1 MRISDLVFYEFK
13 RYRKN
18 KKPYQRKT
26 GTEKEMFE
34 RRVLEIRYKAS
45 RINKKLHEK

>member
-13 RYRKN
+13 RYKRN

-26 GTEKEMFE
+26 GKEKELFE
-34 RRVLEIRYKAS
+34 EKVKVIKMVAEK
-45 RINKKLHEK
+45 INKTI